1 MTLPNYSGILS
12 QLSILNNS
20 LSNITGISYNA
31 ILTVPQG
38 SGDVVVD
45 DFGNYT
51 VENTSTLTIQC
62 KLIQKKDPVIALNM
76 GVDQIRTYLEGWL
89 VNPLFFNGA
98 IPSKVPCSLKQN
110 NLWSEGTLSLID
122 FIPTEI
128 NENITLQSSIGQK
141 IKGYFET
148 TLTSV

>member
-1 MTLPNYSGILS
+1 M
-12 QLSILNNS
+12 
-20 LSNITGISYNA
+20 
-31 ILTVPQG
+31 PQG
-38 SGDVVVD
+38 SGNVVVD
-45 DFGNYT
+45 EHGNYT
-51 VENTSTLTIQC
+51 VENVTNLSLYC
-62 KLIQKKDPVIALNM
+62 KLIQKKDPLITLNS

-89 VNPLFFNGA
+89 VSPLYYNGA
-98 IPSKVPCSLKQN
+98 IPDKVPCSLKQN

-128 NENITLQSSIGQK
+128 NENINLQSSIGQR